1 MMIQSIETS
10 DKLSGNNAMYLEH
23 FLSNLS
29 TNAITPDTLGGDAE
43 AEAQSDPLPS
53 DHLAAHTPHC
63 LYHGLDVNKL
73 YERIVRLLDVDL

>member
-1 MMIQSIETS
+1 
-10 DKLSGNNAMYLEH
+10 MYLEH

-29 TNAITPDTLGGDAE
+29 TNAITPNTLGSDAE
-43 AEAQSDPLPS
+43 AKAQPDPLPG

-73 YERIVRLLDVDL
+73 YERVVRLLDVDL